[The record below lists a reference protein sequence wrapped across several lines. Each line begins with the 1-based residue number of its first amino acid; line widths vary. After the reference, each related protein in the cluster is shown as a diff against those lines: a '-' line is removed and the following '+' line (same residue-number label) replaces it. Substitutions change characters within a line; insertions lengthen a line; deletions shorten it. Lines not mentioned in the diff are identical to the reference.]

1 MFKTLARPA
10 SLVVVIPLAAMALA
24 GCGESAEEK
33 ATAQVCS
40 STKEIRAQ
48 LSKLSDLS
56 LSSKALEEIKDAA
69 GVMKQEVG
77 KIKESAPNL
86 PSARKGE
93 VEAAQK
99 VLQTELIAAVAT
111 LASTVKSSG
120 DAEAVL
126 KQSEPQVKAA
136 VAGLAASY
144 KHAYEALKCS

>member
-1 MFKTLARPA
+1 MFKTLTGPVAFIA
-10 SLVVVIPLAAMALA
+10 VIPLVAIALA

-69 GVMKQEVG
+69 GVMKQEAG
-77 KIKESAPNL
+77 KIKEAVPNL

-99 VLQTELIAAVAT
+99 ILQTELIAAAAT

-120 DAEAVL
+120 HAEAVL
-126 KQSEPQVKAA
+126 RQSEPQVKAA

-144 KHAYEALKCS
+144 KLAYEALKCS